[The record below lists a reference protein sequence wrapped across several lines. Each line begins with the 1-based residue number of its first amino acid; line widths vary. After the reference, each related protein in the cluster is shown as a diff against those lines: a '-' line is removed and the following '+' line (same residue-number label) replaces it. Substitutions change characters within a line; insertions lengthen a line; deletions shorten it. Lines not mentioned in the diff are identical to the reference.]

1 MLSRLLNKRRD
12 GGVEFDTL
20 DIGLSCKEADILSHR
35 LLFDGGAQPLGQAAP
50 VGAEGLRDCQTITGA
65 QRLDLDGTGPA
76 CGPNLLPMWPE
87 SPSRRSCRL
96 DSAERQ
102 THTQHNAIG

>member
-50 VGAEGLRDCQTITGA
+50 VGAEGLRDCQTNTE
-65 QRLDLDGTGPA
+65 P
-76 CGPNLLPMWPE
+76 
-87 SPSRRSCRL
+87 
-96 DSAERQ
+96 
-102 THTQHNAIG
+102 